1 MAGWQL
7 TLKLLVASIL
17 AAAMLAVVLF
27 VTYLQLSN
35 SSGLD
40 SAGDYF
46 VFGICLG
53 LLGYAL
59 TVIIGVSPWAD
70 IGVVSRLLGRPTGK
84 E

>member
-1 MAGWQL
+1 MVGWQL
-7 TLKLLVASIL
+7 ALKLLAAAIL

-35 SSGLD
+35 SNVLD
-40 SAGDYF
+40 SAGDYI
-46 VFGICLG
+46 VFGVCLG

-59 TVIIGVSPWAD
+59 TVLIGVSPWAD
-70 IGVVSRLLGRPTGK
+70 IGVVSKLFGRPTGK